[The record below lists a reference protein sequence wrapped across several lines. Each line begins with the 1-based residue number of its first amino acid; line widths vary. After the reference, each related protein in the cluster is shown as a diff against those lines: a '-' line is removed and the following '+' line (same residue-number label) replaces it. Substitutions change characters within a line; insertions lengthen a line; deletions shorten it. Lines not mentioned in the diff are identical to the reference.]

1 MALLQVRFLT
11 FLYPA
16 SSSLAS
22 YSESDVLTTL
32 AEGILACPH
41 VPSWENGT
49 ATYQIYA
56 NTPAFNQTDC
66 ITVDGLLPHYT
77 PAGVYGAWQYT

>member
-11 FLYPA
+11 FLYPT